1 MIWTDIIW
9 YDIIYYI
16 KNIFKKTKILIY
28 LIVRILRVSQDLR
41 IKIFFFLLIACLS
54 FSLFQNMSYIYIS
67 CFISVV
73 SSVCVI
79 YTYISTF
86 IIYIPHGKINVYPII
101 KIFIKW
107 SSWFSI

>member
-41 IKIFFFLLIACLS
+41 IKIFF
-54 FSLFQNMSYIYIS
+54 SLDCMFVIFPFPEYVLYLYQLFHICCFICMCDLHIYFYIYNIH
-67 CFISVV
+67 
-73 SSVCVI
+73 
-79 YTYISTF
+79 TT
-86 IIYIPHGKINVYPII
+86 
-101 KIFIKW
+101 W
-107 SSWFSI
+107 